1 MISIRSIFHSKIIW
15 AIVLLLIFYIVFLF
29 SDKYARTLQLKE
41 DIKKLESELEELKLK
56 NDSLLEEVEYL
67 SERIESLKSD
77 KSVEKIAREEL
88 GLTKPDEILIKG
100 IEK

>member
-1 MISIRSIFHSKIIW
+1 MISIRSIFHSKIVL
-15 AIVLLLIFYIVFLF
+15 AIILLLILYIVFLF

-41 DIKKLESELEELKLK
+41 DIKRLESELEELKLK
-56 NDSLLEEVEYL
+56 NNSLLEEVE
-67 SERIESLKSD
+67 SLQSD
-77 KSVEKIAREEL
+77 KSIEKIAREEL

>member
-1 MISIRSIFHSKIIW
+1 MMTIRSIFHSKIIW
-15 AIVLLLIFYIVFLF
+15 AIILLLILYIVFLF

-41 DIKKLESELEELKLK
+41 DIKRLESELEELKLK
-56 NDSLLEEVEYL
+56 NNSLLEKVK
-67 SERIESLKSD
+67 SLQSD

>member
-1 MISIRSIFHSKIIW
+1 MISIRSIFHSKIVLVI
-15 AIVLLLIFYIVFLF
+15 ILLLILYIVFLF

-41 DIKKLESELEELKLK
+41 DIKGFESEIEELKMK
-56 NDSLLEEVEYL
+56 NNNLSEEV
-67 SERIESLKSD
+67 ESLKSD

>member
-1 MISIRSIFHSKIIW
+1 MISIRSIFHSKIVW
-15 AIVLLLIFYIVFLF
+15 AIILLLILYIVFLF
-29 SDKYARTLQLKE
+29 SDKYARTLQLRE
-41 DIKKLESELEELKLK
+41 DIKRLEAEIEELKMK
-56 NDSLLEEVEYL
+56 NNNLSEEVE
-67 SERIESLKSD
+67 SLNSD

>member
-1 MISIRSIFHSKIIW
+1 MISIRSIFHSKIVL
-15 AIVLLLIFYIVFLF
+15 AIILLLILYIVFLF
-29 SDKYARTLQLKE
+29 SDKYAQTLQLKE
-41 DIKKLESELEELKLK
+41 DIKRFESEIEELKMK
-56 NDSLLEEVEYL
+56 NDNLSEEV
-67 SERIESLKSD
+67 ESLKSD

>member
-15 AIVLLLIFYIVFLF
+15 AIILLLILYIVFLF

-41 DIKKLESELEELKLK
+41 DIKILESEIEELKLK
-56 NDSLLEEVEYL
+56 NNNLSEEV
-67 SERIESLKSD
+67 ESLKSD

-88 GLTKPDEILIKG
+88 GLTKPDEILIIG

>member
-15 AIVLLLIFYIVFLF
+15 AIILLLILYIVFLF

-41 DIKKLESELEELKLK
+41 DIKILESEIEKLKLK
-56 NDSLLEEVEYL
+56 NNNLSEEV
-67 SERIESLKSD
+67 ESLKSD

>member
-1 MISIRSIFHSKIIW
+1 MISIRSIFHSKIVWVI
-15 AIVLLLIFYIVFLF
+15 ILLLILYIVFLF

-41 DIKKLESELEELKLK
+41 DIKRLESEVEELKMK
-56 NDSLLEEVEYL
+56 NNNLSEEV
-67 SERIESLKSD
+67 ESLKSD

>member
-15 AIVLLLIFYIVFLF
+15 VIILLLIFYVVFLF

-41 DIKKLESELEELKLK
+41 DIKRLESELEELKLK
-56 NDSLLEEVEYL
+56 NNSLSEEV
-67 SERIESLKSD
+67 ESLKSD

>member
-1 MISIRSIFHSKIIW
+1 M
-15 AIVLLLIFYIVFLF
+15 LLIFYVVFLF

-41 DIKKLESELEELKLK
+41 DIKRLESEIEELKMK
-56 NDSLLEEVEYL
+56 NNNLSEKIELLE
-67 SERIESLKSD
+67 SD

>member
-1 MISIRSIFHSKIIW
+1 MFHSKIIW
-15 AIVLLLIFYIVFLF
+15 AIILLLIFYIVFLF

-41 DIKKLESELEELKLK
+41 DIKILESEIEELKLK
-56 NDSLLEEVEYL
+56 NNNLSEEV
-67 SERIESLKSD
+67 ESLKSD

>member
-1 MISIRSIFHSKIIW
+1 MISIRSIFHSKIVWVLI
-15 AIVLLLIFYIVFLF
+15 LLLILYIVFLF

-41 DIKKLESELEELKLK
+41 DIKRLESELEELKLK
-56 NDSLLEEVEYL
+56 NNSLLEEV
-67 SERIESLKSD
+67 ESLKSD

-88 GLTKPDEILIKG
+88 GLIKPDEILIKG

>member
-1 MISIRSIFHSKIIW
+1 MMTIRSIFHSKIIW
-15 AIVLLLIFYIVFLF
+15 AIILLLIFYIVFLF

-41 DIKKLESELEELKLK
+41 DIKILESEIEELKTK
-56 NDSLLEEVEYL
+56 NNNLSEEV
-67 SERIESLKSD
+67 ESLKSD
-77 KSVEKIAREEL
+77 KYVEKIAREEL

>member
-1 MISIRSIFHSKIIW
+1 MISIRSIFHSKIVLVI
-15 AIVLLLIFYIVFLF
+15 ILLLILYIVFLF

-41 DIKKLESELEELKLK
+41 DIKRFESEIEELKMK
-56 NDSLLEEVEYL
+56 NNNLSEEV
-67 SERIESLKSD
+67 ESLKSD

-88 GLTKPDEILIKG
+88 GLTKPDEILMKG

>member
-1 MISIRSIFHSKIIW
+1 MISIRSIFHSKIVW
-15 AIVLLLIFYIVFLF
+15 AIILLIILYIVFLF

-41 DIKKLESELEELKLK
+41 DIKRLESELEELKLK
-56 NDSLLEEVEYL
+56 NSSLSEEVEA
-67 SERIESLKSD
+67 LKSD

>member
-15 AIVLLLIFYIVFLF
+15 AIILLLILYIVFIF

-41 DIKKLESELEELKLK
+41 DIKRLESEIEELKMK
-56 NDSLLEEVEYL
+56 NNNLSEEV
-67 SERIESLKSD
+67 ESLKSD

>member
-1 MISIRSIFHSKIIW
+1 MISIRSIFHSKIVWVI
-15 AIVLLLIFYIVFLF
+15 ILLLILYIVFLF

-41 DIKKLESELEELKLK
+41 DIKRLESELEELKLK
-56 NDSLLEEVEYL
+56 NSSLSEEVEA
-67 SERIESLKSD
+67 LKSD

>member
-1 MISIRSIFHSKIIW
+1 MILIRSIFHSKIVWVI
-15 AIVLLLIFYIVFLF
+15 ILLLIFYVVFLF

-41 DIKKLESELEELKLK
+41 DIKRLESELEELKLK
-56 NDSLLEEVEYL
+56 NNSLLEEVE
-67 SERIESLKSD
+67 SLKSD
-77 KSVEKIAREEL
+77 KFVEKIAREEL

>member
-1 MISIRSIFHSKIIW
+1 MISIRSIFRSKIIW
-15 AIVLLLIFYIVFLF
+15 AIILLLILYIIFLF

-41 DIKKLESELEELKLK
+41 DIKRLESEIDELKLK
-56 NDSLLEEVEYL
+56 NNNLSEEV
-67 SERIESLKSD
+67 ESLKSD

>member
-1 MISIRSIFHSKIIW
+1 MISIRSIFHSKIVLVI
-15 AIVLLLIFYIVFLF
+15 ILLLILYIVFLF

-41 DIKKLESELEELKLK
+41 DIKKLELEIEELRTK
-56 NDSLLEEVEYL
+56 NNHLSEEVE
-67 SERIESLKSD
+67 SLQSD

>member
-1 MISIRSIFHSKIIW
+1 MFHSKIIW
-15 AIVLLLIFYIVFLF
+15 AIILLLIFYIVFLF

-41 DIKKLESELEELKLK
+41 DIKILESEIEELKTK
-56 NDSLLEEVEYL
+56 NNNLSEEV
-67 SERIESLKSD
+67 ESLKSD

>member
-1 MISIRSIFHSKIIW
+1 MISIRSIFHSKIVWVI
-15 AIVLLLIFYIVFLF
+15 ILLLILYIVFLF

-41 DIKKLESELEELKLK
+41 DIKKLESEIEELKLK
-56 NDSLLEEVEYL
+56 NNNLSEEV
-67 SERIESLKSD
+67 ESLKSD

>member
-1 MISIRSIFHSKIIW
+1 MISIRSIFHSKIVW
-15 AIVLLLIFYIVFLF
+15 AIILLIILYIVFLF

-41 DIKKLESELEELKLK
+41 DIKRLESELEELKLK
-56 NDSLLEEVEYL
+56 NSTLSEEVEA
-67 SERIESLKSD
+67 LKSD

>member
-1 MISIRSIFHSKIIW
+1 MISIRSVFHSKIVW
-15 AIVLLLIFYIVFLF
+15 AIILLLTLYIIFLF

-41 DIKKLESELEELKLK
+41 DIKRLESEIEELKSK
-56 NDSLLEEVEYL
+56 NNNLSEEV
-67 SERIESLKSD
+67 ESLKSD

-88 GLTKPDEILIKG
+88 GLAKPDEILIKG

>member
-1 MISIRSIFHSKIIW
+1 MISIRSIFHSKIVW
-15 AIVLLLIFYIVFLF
+15 AIILLLILYIVFIF

-41 DIKKLESELEELKLK
+41 DIKRLESEIEELKLK
-56 NDSLLEEVEYL
+56 NNNLSEEV
-67 SERIESLKSD
+67 ESLKSD

>member
-15 AIVLLLIFYIVFLF
+15 ALILLLILYIVFLF
-29 SDKYARTLQLKE
+29 SDKYAQTLQLKE
-41 DIKKLESELEELKLK
+41 DIKILESEIEELKLK
-56 NDSLLEEVEYL
+56 NNNLSEEVE
-67 SERIESLKSD
+67 SLNSD
-77 KSVEKIAREEL
+77 KSIEKIAREEL

>member
-15 AIVLLLIFYIVFLF
+15 ALILVLIFYIVFLF
-29 SDKYARTLQLKE
+29 SDKYAKTLQLKE
-41 DIKKLESELEELKLK
+41 DIKRLESDIKELKLK
-56 NDSLLEEVEYL
+56 NKNLSEEVE
-67 SERIESLKSD
+67 SLKTD
-77 KSVEKIAREEL
+77 KYIEKVAREEL

>member
-1 MISIRSIFHSKIIW
+1 MISIRSIFHSKIVW
-15 AIVLLLIFYIVFLF
+15 AIILLLILYIVFLF

-41 DIKKLESELEELKLK
+41 DIKRLESEVEELKMK
-56 NDSLLEEVEYL
+56 NNNLSEEV
-67 SERIESLKSD
+67 ESLKSD

>member
-15 AIVLLLIFYIVFLF
+15 VIILLLILYIVFLF

-41 DIKKLESELEELKLK
+41 DIKRLESEIEELKMK
-56 NDSLLEEVEYL
+56 NNNLSEEV
-67 SERIESLKSD
+67 ESLKSD
-77 KSVEKIAREEL
+77 KYVEKIAREEL

>member
-1 MISIRSIFHSKIIW
+1 MISIRSIFHSKIVWVI
-15 AIVLLLIFYIVFLF
+15 ILLLILYIVFIF
-29 SDKYARTLQLKE
+29 SDKYARTLQLRE
-41 DIKKLESELEELKLK
+41 DIKRLELEIEELKMK
-56 NDSLLEEVEYL
+56 NNNLSEEV
-67 SERIESLKSD
+67 ESLKSD

>member
-1 MISIRSIFHSKIIW
+1 MISIRSIFHSKIVWVI
-15 AIVLLLIFYIVFLF
+15 ILLLILYIVFLF

-41 DIKKLESELEELKLK
+41 DIKRLESEIEELKMK
-56 NDSLLEEVEYL
+56 NNNLSEEV
-67 SERIESLKSD
+67 ESLKSD
-77 KSVEKIAREEL
+77 KTVEKIAREEL

>member
-1 MISIRSIFHSKIIW
+1 MISIRSIFHSKIVW
-15 AIVLLLIFYIVFLF
+15 AIILLLILYIVFLF

-41 DIKKLESELEELKLK
+41 DIKRLESELEELKLK
-56 NDSLLEEVEYL
+56 NSTLSEEVEA
-67 SERIESLKSD
+67 LKSD

-88 GLTKPDEILIKG
+88 GLTKPDEILIKA